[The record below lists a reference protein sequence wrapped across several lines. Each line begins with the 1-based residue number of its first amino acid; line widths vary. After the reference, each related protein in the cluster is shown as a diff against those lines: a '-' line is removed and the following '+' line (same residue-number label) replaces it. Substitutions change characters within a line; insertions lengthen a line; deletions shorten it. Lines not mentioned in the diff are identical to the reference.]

1 MNNPN
6 DDSQEVI
13 KGLMAAN
20 SFLKETMTTVENS
33 GVVVTVSGEPM
44 VVDVKIKKQLP
55 PDEMA
60 KVLKESVNEALK
72 SNRNKVLENALTA
85 MPNS

>member
-1 MNNPN
+1 MNIPN

-20 SFLKETMTTVENS
+20 SFLKETITTVENS
-33 GVVVTVSGEPM
+33 GVVVTVSGEPRLI
-44 VVDVKIKKQLP
+44 DVKIEKHLP
-55 PDEMA
+55 SDELA
-60 KVLKESVNEALK
+60 KILKESVNKALEI
-72 SNRNKVLENALTA
+72 NRNKVLENALTA